1 MDGTFTCAVCCFQK
15 PLDLLWPKGACQCL
29 VCRGCMHLFAAKVW
43 HRRIAA
49 LQIVEVSAGRQYA
62 QRDSVWY
69 VFPDGRCE
77 AATII
82 SIDTTMTPT
91 SYGVSFNATPE
102 RTRETVAARLKPVIA
117 VDRSDLDCEGYPCPA
132 ASCQSTVAASILQE
146 LAKEA
151 FDDFCMAANEAS
163 LHAMGIT
170 GCPNCGTYVERLP
183 PASPL
188 SAKPQA
194 VGNHQGVYQ
203 AAALHRA
210 THRYRCAA
218 CKQDFCGQC
227 LATPY
232 HADLTCE
239 EHKAPKCLYCQAPLL
254 EEDSCMDTDSAS
266 LRELTAGIKARGM
279 DSRWCLEKA
288 DLVQLYDRLQQGCSN
303 AHMRTNV
310 TLTSRAVTLNGQD
323 ACPICWEALT
333 CGPAIMLICGH
344 ACHLAC
350 AKEHLKQGYPGPAI
364 SFNFLSCPSCGD
376 GGGHRHGNLQIS
388 SSAPPMQHPALMES
402 LKRPLEL
409 REQTVQRAKQRLKME
424 GLHLDA
430 ALKPGGSF
438 DGRPADFAL
447 TKLLFYECHKC
458 SRPYYGGQRQCGID
472 GQRNEGGHM
481 HAANGS
487 NSQELLW
494 HDVHNMALGK

>member
-1 MDGTFTCAVCCFQK
+1 ME
-15 PLDLLWPKGACQCL
+15 
-29 VCRGCMHLFAAKVW
+29 LFAAKVW
-43 HRRIAA
+43 HKRIAD
-49 LQIVEVSAGRQYA
+49 LQITEVSAGRQYS
-62 QRDSVWY
+62 QRESVWY

-77 AATII
+77 AATVI
-82 SIDTTMTPT
+82 SIDPTVTPT
-91 SYGVSFNATPE
+91 SYGVAFNATPE

-117 VDRSDLDCEGYPCPA
+117 ADRSNLDTEGYPCPA
-132 ASCQSTVAASILQE
+132 ASCQAIVAASTLQG

-170 GCPNCGTYVERLP
+170 GCPNCGAYVERLP
-183 PASPL
+183 PANSL
-188 SAKPQA
+188 NALPQA
-194 VGNHQGVYQ
+194 VENNQEVNQ
-203 AAALHRA
+203 TAALHRA

-227 LATPY
+227 FATPY
-232 HADLTCE
+232 HAELTCE

-254 EEDSCMDTDSAS
+254 EEDSYMDTDSAS
-266 LRELTAGIKARGM
+266 SRELTAGIKAQGV

-288 DLVQLYDRLQQGCSN
+288 DLVQLYDRLQQVCQGPECKSKLSQGCSRLLACGHWCGGVAGETDCLPCLHGCSN
-303 AHMRTNV
+303 THMHSGV

-323 ACPICWEALT
+323 ACPMCWEPLA
-333 CGPAIMLICGH
+333 CGPAIILTCDH

-364 SFNFLSCPSCGD
+364 SFNFLSCPSCGE

-388 SSAPPMQHPALMES
+388 SSAPPMQHPALIES

-409 REQTVQRAKQRLKME
+409 RKQTVQRAKQCLKME
-424 GLHLDA
+424 GLHFDP

-458 SRPYYGGQRQCGID
+458 SRPYYGGQRQCGVD
-472 GQRNEGGHM
+472 GQVNEGGP
-481 HAANGS
+481 AANGS
-487 NSQELLW
+487 NSQELLCTI
-494 HDVHNMALGK
+494 AT

>member
-1 MDGTFTCAVCCFQK
+1 
-15 PLDLLWPKGACQCL
+15 
-29 VCRGCMHLFAAKVW
+29 MHLFAAKVW

-188 SAKPQA
+188 SGVSGPRVPEQA
-194 VGNHQGVYQ
+194 ITELLQ
-203 AAALHRA
+203 AAGLR
-210 THRYRCAA
+210 
-218 CKQDFCGQC
+218 
-227 LATPY
+227 
-232 HADLTCE
+232 
-239 EHKAPKCLYCQAPLL
+239 PL
-254 EEDSCMDTDSAS
+254 
-266 LRELTAGIKARGM
+266 
-279 DSRWCLEKA
+279 
-288 DLVQLYDRLQQGCSN
+288 
-303 AHMRTNV
+303 
-310 TLTSRAVTLNGQD
+310 
-323 ACPICWEALT
+323 
-333 CGPAIMLICGH
+333 
-344 ACHLAC
+344 
-350 AKEHLKQGYPGPAI
+350 GYPGPAI

-430 ALKPGGSF
+430 ALKPGQ
-438 DGRPADFAL
+438 PE
-447 TKLLFYECHKC
+447 K
-458 SRPYYGGQRQCGID
+458 
-472 GQRNEGGHM
+472 
-481 HAANGS
+481 
-487 NSQELLW
+487 
-494 HDVHNMALGK
+494 